1 MKYVDSGLAD
11 VSTTHMHRMPKR
23 LAATESPKLTKGS
36 PLFAPCRD
44 EPACA
49 GSTDECKSEATDLAN
64 SPLVDGTI
72 Q

>member
-1 MKYVDSGLAD
+1 MEYVDSGLTG

-23 LAATESPKLTKGS
+23 QAATESPKLAKGS